1 MSAARAVSA
10 NAHARPWWKGAA
22 IYQIYPL
29 SFADS
34 NGDGYGDLPGI
45 TAHLDHI
52 ASLGVDGIWIS
63 PFFPSPMKDFGYDV
77 SDYCSVDP
85 IFGTLQ
91 DFDRLVERAHALGL
105 KVIID
110 QVLSHTSDQHAWF
123 RESRADRTNPKA
135 DWYVWADAKPDGTPP
150 CNWQSVFGGPA
161 WEWDARRGQYYL
173 HNFLREQ
180 PDLNV
185 HNPEVQDALLASS
198 RFWLERGVDGF
209 RFDAI
214 NFAMHDPLLRDNP
227 PAPDTGKPRSRPFD
241 FQQSIYNKSHTD
253 IPRFIRRLR
262 ALIESYPD
270 RFTVAEVGGPNAED
284 EMHRFTSGS
293 QHFHSAYG
301 FNFLNSNRLSP
312 QLIQQALTAWPDEAH
327 IGWPSWAFSNHDAP
341 RVTSRWAPPERR
353 EAMAKLS
360 MLLLACLRGN
370 IFIYQGEE
378 LALPQAHIPF
388 DQLKDP
394 EAIAN
399 WPLTLGRDGARTLV
413 PWTANA
419 QDYARGWL
427 PMPGEHLDLAVE
439 HQRNSADSMLAFTRR
454 VLELRSH
461 TNALLVGAM
470 TIIHTDDSILAFERA
485 TRDERILCVFNVG
498 SESKRWPVDRPEQW
512 AILETTGHSHPWE
525 LAPLSGVVARRIG
538 S

>member
-1 MSAARAVSA
+1 MSAQASA
-10 NAHARPWWKGAA
+10 TRPWWKGAA

-45 TAHLDHI
+45 TSRLEHI
-52 ASLGVDGIWIS
+52 AALGVEGVWIS
-63 PFFPSPMKDFGYDV
+63 PFYPSPMKDFGYDV
-77 SDYCSVDP
+77 SDYCNVDP
-85 IFGTLQ
+85 IFGTLA
-91 DFDRLVERAHALGL
+91 DFDRLSERAHTLGL
-105 KVIID
+105 RVIID

-123 RESRADRTNPKA
+123 RESRASRDNPKA
-135 DWYVWADAKPDGTPP
+135 DWYVWANPKPDGTPP

-185 HNPEVQDALLASS
+185 HNPQVQDALLQAA
-198 RFWLERGVDGF
+198 RFWLDRGVDGF

-227 PAPDTGKPRSRPFD
+227 PAPDNGKPRSRPFD
-241 FQQSIYNKSHTD
+241 FQISVYNKSHTD

-262 ALIESYPD
+262 SLLDSYPD
-270 RFTVAEVGGPNAED
+270 RFSVAEVGGPDAES

-293 QHFHSAYG
+293 EHFHSAYG
-301 FNFLNSNRLSP
+301 FNFLNADRLTP
-312 QLIQQALTAWPDEAH
+312 QLIERAITAWPDELH

-341 RVTSRWAPPERR
+341 RVTSRWACTEDR
-353 EAMAKLS
+353 EAMAQVA

-370 IFIYQGEE
+370 IFVYQGEE
-378 LALPQAHIPF
+378 LGLPQAHIPF

-399 WPLTLGRDGARTLV
+399 WPLTLGRDGARTPM
-413 PWTANA
+413 PWTSNA
-419 QDYARGWL
+419 SDYQRSWL
-427 PMPGEHLDLAVE
+427 PVPLQHLQLAVE
-439 HQRNSADSMLAFTRR
+439 HQYDAHTSMLAFTRR
-454 VLELRSH
+454 ALALRRQ
-461 TNALLVGAM
+461 NEALLCGAM
-470 TIIHTDDSILAFERA
+470 KILVANESILAFER
-485 TRDERILCVFNVG
+485 TSERERLLCVFNLG
-498 SESKRWPVDRPEQW
+498 RNRQEWRPADPKSWRIFASTGAIDQLRWNFDGYSGAVASYTPEY
-512 AILETTGHSHPWE
+512 
-525 LAPLSGVVARRIG
+525 
-538 S
+538 